1 MSIIGIPIGF
11 YGYLFPGN
19 INLMVVELYGVKRY
33 RFLSLVLLLIVVFE
47 SIYCGLSL
55 MFLNV
60 IMSNSQFYKSIEIV
74 SYVLIFITGLWM
86 ITEERNN
93 TNAAHQNT
101 IIRGVFNIIIHPQQI
116 PFWVVAGVL
125 INKVVQLNSNTSAL
139 PLFILYN
146 AIGTLLVMFTYMI
159 FGKKL
164 MNYFNV
170 TISPIN
176 RVMGSVYIFLAV
188 INCFR
193 CNLL

>member
-19 INLMVVELYGVKRY
+19 INLMVVELFGAKKY
-33 RFLSLVLLLIVVFE
+33 RLLSLILLLIVVFE

-60 IMSNSQFYKSIEIV
+60 IKSSSQFYKAVEIT
-74 SYVLIFITGLWM
+74 SYVLIFIMGLWM
-86 ITEERNN
+86 IAEKRNDK
-93 TNAAHQNT
+93 NAAHQNT
-101 IIRGVFNIIIHPQQI
+101 IIRGIFSIIIHPQQI

-125 INKVVQLNSNTSAL
+125 INKVVQLSSNASAL
-139 PLFILYN
+139 PLFVLYN

-159 FGKKL
+159 FGRKL
-164 MNYFNV
+164 MNYFKL

-176 RVMGSVYIFLAV
+176 KVMGFVYIFLAV
-188 INCFR
+188 YQ
-193 CNLL
+193 LLSL

>member
-74 SYVLIFITGLWM
+74 SYVLIFIMGLWM
-86 ITEERNN
+86 IAEERNN
-93 TNAAHQNT
+93 KNAAHQNT

-164 MNYFNV
+164 MNYFKV

>member
-19 INLMVVELYGVKRY
+19 INLMVVELYAAKRY
-33 RFLSLVLLLIVVFE
+33 KLLSLMLLLIVVFE
-47 SIYCGLSL
+47 SLYCGLSL

-60 IMSNSQFYKSIEIV
+60 IKSSSQFYKTVEV
-74 SYVLIFITGLWM
+74 GAYVLIFIMGLWM
-86 ITEERNN
+86 IAEKRHNKN
-93 TNAAHQNT
+93 SAHQNT
-101 IIRGVFNIIIHPQQI
+101 IIRGVFSIIIHPQQI

-139 PLFILYN
+139 PFFIFYN
-146 AIGTLLVMFTYMI
+146 AIGTLMVMFTYMI

-164 MNYFNV
+164 MNYFKL

-176 RVMGSVYIFLAV
+176 RVMGSVYIFLALYQ
-188 INCFR
+188 
-193 CNLL
+193 LLSL